1 MSNQVTISERSD
13 GENGVSVLIVNGE
26 QRDIPLWNVTL
37 VGDYAVITTWV
48 RALDERDAE
57 VLGRNFL
64 EDYYDLRSDSFSAS
78 AECLS

>member
-1 MSNQVTISERSD
+1 MSETKYIINH
-13 GENGVSVLIVNGE
+13 E
-26 QRDIPLWNVTL
+26 QDDRPLWNVVL
-37 VGDYAVITTWV
+37 VGDYAVINTWV

-64 EDYYDLRSDSFSAS
+64 EDYYDLRSDSFSAT